1 MENQVFKDFTYID
14 HPCENLNFID
24 DLIYSKFSKDQ
35 VIEEYCL
42 HVSKD
47 EILNKK
53 KYYIFQIN
61 KIKNKK
67 ILFDI
72 LKKTI
77 KHLKL
82 KNFKYDIYKYINQET
97 GINLNN
103 LILININKKII
114 QSKINHFII
123 KVDQNNNFGLYI
135 GCIDQN
141 ASTSNPDGRSI
152 SIKNGILINKLY
164 KITKYV
170 VDSRESKY
178 NKLWA
183 DEINL
188 NDKILES
195 KYEPLDFEFANKNFK
210 TSYLTNESNDSIGF
224 YYRKINNY
232 QSKNISNILRIYF
245 RN

>member
-1 MENQVFKDFTYID
+1 MQNQVFKDFTYID

-24 DLIYSKFSKDQ
+24 NLIYSKFLKDQ
-35 VIEEYCL
+35 ILEEYCL

-47 EILNKK
+47 EIINKK
-53 KYYIFQIN
+53 KYYMFQIN
-61 KIKNKK
+61 KIENKK

-82 KNFKYDIYKYINQET
+82 KNFKHDIYKYINQEA

-103 LILININKKII
+103 LILININEKII

-135 GCIDQN
+135 GRIDKN
-141 ASTSNPDGRSI
+141 ASTTNPDGRSI

-164 KITKYV
+164 KITKHKI
-170 VDSRESKY
+170 DSSKT
-178 NKLWA
+178 KAEGLWL

-188 NDKILES
+188 NDNKLES
-195 KYEPLDFEFANKNFK
+195 QYEPSAIEFANKNFK
-210 TSYLTNESNDSIGF
+210 TSYFTKESDGSRGF
-224 YYRKINNY
+224 YYRRIAYNRLT
-232 QSKNISNILRIYF
+232 SKLNKLRIYF
-245 RN
+245 N